1 MKNSK
6 IIFKGKL
13 LTFITG
19 KVRLPNR
26 YVVDL
31 EVLEHPGTVMVIPFL
46 SRDKIVLLKQYR
58 PVLKSY
64 FYELPAGII
73 EKGETL
79 IGCAR
84 RELKEETGYLANKFT
99 RLGMIYPAPGYSREK
114 IVIFK
119 AEGLK
124 KEERIYQ
131 KDEIIQT
138 LIVSKGKIR
147 QLFRNGK
154 ITSGPI
160 ISALALSGWL

>member
-1 MKNSK
+1 MKDSK
-6 IIFKGKL
+6 IIYKGKL
-13 LTFITG
+13 LTFLTR

-26 YVVDL
+26 YVIDL
-31 EVLEHPGTVMVIPFL
+31 EILEHPGAVLVIPLL
-46 SRDKIVLLKQYR
+46 SRNRIVLLKQYR

-84 RELKEETGYLANKFT
+84 RELKEETGYSAEKFT

-114 IVIFK
+114 IFIFK
-119 AEGLK
+119 AEGLR
-124 KEERIYQ
+124 KEVRMYQ

-147 QLFRNGK
+147 QLFGNGK

-160 ISALALSGWL
+160 ISALVFSGWL